1 MDKVKDVCDRNS
13 TPTLDRSQVVR
24 VGDGGARFERRRTAA
39 RRRGSSRERDRDARG
54 ERVVAAVRFLGSPG
68 SLKEAEQLG
77 LLLLNFHK
85 VSYSLYIMSSLLKI
99 ETDPGPRPAH
109 AVPS

>member
-1 MDKVKDVCDRNS
+1 
-13 TPTLDRSQVVR
+13 
-24 VGDGGARFERRRTAA
+24 
-39 RRRGSSRERDRDARG
+39 
-54 ERVVAAVRFLGSPG
+54 VAVVRFLGSPG

-85 VSYSLYIMSSLLKI
+85 VSYNLYIMSSLLEI